1 MKTESEAMPLETEAA
16 VETEEL
22 CRDIQMT
29 LPDAF
34 WALDYVERYRFGR
47 FSKDFALADDGR
59 AYHFGVIEVPFLE
72 ASGSF
77 TWGVWAEVPREFHD
91 AYLRVFQTEGAEGMK
106 TLGHLA
112 NEVPGYDDA
121 FGAALEITLHADR
134 RPSIR
139 MIEGSLA
146 KAQAEGLTLAA
157 HRALDEV
164 LFPPEADEDF
174 EEEEP
179 FEADERQ

>member
-1 MKTESEAMPLETEAA
+1 M
-16 VETEEL
+16 
-22 CRDIQMT
+22 
-29 LPDAF
+29 
-34 WALDYVERYRFGR
+34 
-47 FSKDFALADDGR
+47 
-59 AYHFGVIEVPFLE
+59 IEVPFLE

-77 TWGVWAEVPREFHD
+77 TWGVWAEVPREFHE

-146 KAQAEGLTLAA
+146 KAQAEGLTRAA
-157 HRALDEV
+157 HRARDDV
-164 LFPPEADEDF
+164 LVPPEADEDF